1 MLLLT
6 AGIALWCVTHL
17 LPSAAPTQRGALV
30 ARFGEGPYRGIFSL
44 LILASLVMIVF
55 GWKSTSSTTLYAAP
69 LTAGPLPSLL
79 VLLGFA
85 LFFVSKTQSHVK
97 RILRHPQM
105 TGVFLWSVAHLL
117 TNGDSRSVALF
128 GSFAAWSLLEIVLIN
143 RRDGK
148 RTQLPEA
155 TAKGDVTALVLAV
168 VAFALLGYL
177 HVRLFGVAAMPAP

>member
-6 AGIALWCVTHL
+6 AGIALWCVIHL
-17 LPSAAPTQRGALV
+17 LPSAAAAQRSTLV
-30 ARFGEGPYRGIFSL
+30 ARLGEGPYRGIFSL
-44 LILASLVMIVF
+44 LILTSLVLIVL
-55 GWKSTSSTTLYAAP
+55 GWKNASPTALYTPP
-69 LTAGPLPSLL
+69 LAAGPLVSLL

-97 RILRHPQM
+97 RIIRHPQM
-105 TGVFLWSVAHLL
+105 TGVFLWSGAHLL

-128 GSFAAWSLLEIVLIN
+128 GSFALWSLLEIALIN

-155 TAKGDVTALVLAV
+155 TAKGDVTALLLAV

-177 HVRLFGVAAMPAP
+177 HLRLFGVAAIPAP